1 MDFLDSVD
9 LGQATTFVGGAT
21 ACGGT
26 AIFTV
31 NENTMVLLVSLLG
44 ALVGVAGLVY
54 TVINGERNYR
64 LRKLELKHAKVIQGG
79 DDET

>member
-9 LGQATTFVGGAT
+9 LGSATTFVGGAT

-26 AIFTV
+26 AVFTV
-31 NENTMVLLVSLLG
+31 SENTMVLFVSLLG

-64 LRKLELKHAKVIQGG
+64 LRRLELEHAKIIQGDG
-79 DDET
+79 HET